1 MHSKNYPRNHEGY
14 FDLIKKLSLR
24 YEYRVAD
31 FEEYLCI
38 CLNANKAAVIEIKIG
53 EKYWTQ
59 EGFCWNTENIKKCM
73 TSWCHTVKKDWI
85 IVSLVLTTYY

>member
-14 FDLIKKLSLR
+14 FNLIKKLSLR

-53 EKYWTQ
+53 EKYWTD
-59 EGFCWNTENIKKCM
+59 EGV
-73 TSWCHTVKKDWI
+73 VKILKTLKNVWHHNVI
-85 IVSLVLTTYY
+85 Q

>member
-53 EKYWTQ
+53 EKYWIQ
-59 EGFCWNTENIKKCM
+59 EGVVEILKTLKNVWHHNVIQ
-73 TSWCHTVKKDWI
+73 
-85 IVSLVLTTYY
+85 

>member
-38 CLNANKAAVIEIKIG
+38 CLNANKAAAIEIKIG

-59 EGFCWNTENIKKCM
+59 EGVVEILKTLKNVWHHNVIQ
-73 TSWCHTVKKDWI
+73 
-85 IVSLVLTTYY
+85 

>member
-53 EKYWTQ
+53 EKY
-59 EGFCWNTENIKKCM
+59 
-73 TSWCHTVKKDWI
+73 
-85 IVSLVLTTYY
+85 